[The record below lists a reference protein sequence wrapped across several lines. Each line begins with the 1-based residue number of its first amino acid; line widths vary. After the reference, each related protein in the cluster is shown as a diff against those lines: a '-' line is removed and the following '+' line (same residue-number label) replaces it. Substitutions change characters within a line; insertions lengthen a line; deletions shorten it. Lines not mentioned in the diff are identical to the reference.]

1 MAQINEAESLRREIE
16 SHSHFGNCLPANKK
30 HEFYSKKND
39 LIKARDC
46 FNDLKNI
53 ETDIINATLIKRNS
67 EKELNNLKAISEKDL
82 DNVKQKLNLMDELNL
97 KTNENELNNLKDRY
111 KNFQLKKKYD
121 IEQLNKDISNLKN
134 QIEAKKESLNME
146 LDLKTKEELFKLKNE
161 YQIEL
166 LRYTNKKKLEKQEKE
181 KEDEIKRKKFEADK
195 AIEFMELKR
204 KADLVQR
211 IICMYKNISL
221 S

>member
-16 SHSHFGNCLPANKK
+16 NHSHFGKCLPI
-30 HEFYSKKND
+30 SKKNEFYTKKSE
-39 LIKARDC
+39 LIKVSNC

-53 ETDIINATLIKRNS
+53 EVDIINATLLKRNS
-67 EKELNNLKAISEKDL
+67 EQELNNLKDISEKDIENL
-82 DNVKQKLNLMDELNL
+82 KEKLNLMDELNL
-97 KTNENELNNLKDRY
+97 KNNENVLNNLKDRY
-111 KNFQLKKKYD
+111 SNFQLKKKSY
-121 IEQLNKDISNLKN
+121 IEQLNKDISNLKK
-134 QIEAKKESLNME
+134 QIEAKKESLNTE

-181 KEDEIKRKKFEADK
+181 KEDEIKQKKFEADK

-211 IICMYKNISL
+211 IILMYKNISL

>member
-1 MAQINEAESLRREIE
+1 
-16 SHSHFGNCLPANKK
+16 
-30 HEFYSKKND
+30 
-39 LIKARDC
+39 
-46 FNDLKNI
+46 
-53 ETDIINATLIKRNS
+53 
-67 EKELNNLKAISEKDL
+67 
-82 DNVKQKLNLMDELNL
+82 
-97 KTNENELNNLKDRY
+97 
-111 KNFQLKKKYD
+111 
-121 IEQLNKDISNLKN
+121 
-134 QIEAKKESLNME
+134 ME

-181 KEDEIKRKKFEADK
+181 KEDEIKQKKFEADK